1 MNIAPLSLAA
11 FAALLAAPVTAHAA
25 ESFDACTATITVL
38 PVTLDSGGRYCL
50 RNDVSTPISSGTAI
64 EVNANNVT
72 LDCNGFKIGNLGAGT
87 GTSTTGV
94 WSARTNTTVR
104 NCNIRG
110 FRAAIALEGGSGHVV
125 EDNRI
130 DASRFFGIA
139 VTGSSVVRR
148 NRIVDTGGSTS
159 GSFSDAQAYGIL
171 FSGSV
176 EIEDNLI
183 DGFVPPPG
191 GSHFEPAGISGEDE
205 GFSRIAG
212 NTIRNLVV
220 IDENVDYATGIETGG
235 AGTLVAGNVIGGA
248 GAELGQGV
256 SCFETGVTVVRDNAV
271 SLFPVA
277 IDTDCIF
284 LHNDMLP

>member
-1 MNIAPLSLAA
+1 M
-11 FAALLAAPVTAHAA
+11 
-25 ESFDACTATITVL
+25 
-38 PVTLDSGGRYCL
+38 
-50 RNDVSTPISSGTAI
+50 
-64 EVNANNVT
+64 
-72 LDCNGFKIGNLGAGT
+72 
-87 GTSTTGV
+87 
-94 WSARTNTTVR
+94 
-104 NCNIRG
+104 
-110 FRAAIALEGGSGHVV
+110 
-125 EDNRI
+125 
-130 DASRFFGIA
+130 
-139 VTGSSVVRR
+139 
-148 NRIVDTGGSTS
+148 
-159 GSFSDAQAYGIL
+159 
-171 FSGSV
+171 
-176 EIEDNLI
+176 
-183 DGFVPPPG
+183 PPPG